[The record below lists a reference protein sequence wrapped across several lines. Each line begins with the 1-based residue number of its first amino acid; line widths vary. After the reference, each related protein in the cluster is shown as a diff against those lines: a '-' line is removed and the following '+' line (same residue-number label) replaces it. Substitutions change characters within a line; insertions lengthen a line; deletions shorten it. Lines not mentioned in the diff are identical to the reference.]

1 MKNSRFVVVAAVT
14 WLILFLSSP
23 ARSAEFPYPKVDYS
37 ADMRMDMGKDPYGK
51 RMIMTGRLYFSPKKV
66 RREMTGL
73 GNKTIIIQRRDK
85 GVNWHLMP
93 SEKMYMESHSD
104 PKKNDPE
111 RMMREGNVKFTKL
124 GSERV
129 NGMRTTKYK
138 FEVVHKD
145 GGRFDGYHWMTKDN
159 IPVRMMST
167 SKGQQFQI
175 DYTNIKIGKQNPRL
189 FEIPAGYRRMTM
201 PQVPGWPS
209 TGMGSGATRPGGSAP
224 GGMSKEQVEQMRK
237 QMEEMMKRMKKR

>member
-1 MKNSRFVVVAAVT
+1 
-14 WLILFLSSP
+14 
-23 ARSAEFPYPKVDYS
+23 
-37 ADMRMDMGKDPYGK
+37 
-51 RMIMTGRLYFSPKKV
+51 
-66 RREMTGL
+66 
-73 GNKTIIIQRRDK
+73 
-85 GVNWHLMP
+85 MP

-145 GGRFDGYHWMTKDN
+145 GGRFDGHHWMTEDN

-167 SKGQQFQI
+167 SKGQQFRI
-175 DYTNIKIGKQNPRL
+175 DYTNIKIGKQDPRL
-189 FEIPAGYRRMTM
+189 FEIPAGYSRMEM
-201 PQVPGWPS
+201 PQVSGWPP
-209 TGMGSGATRPGGSAP
+209 TGMGSGGTH
-224 GGMSKEQVEQMRK
+224 K
-237 QMEEMMKRMKKR
+237 